1 MGLLLTR
8 LKAWSFIFGF
18 LSVCDLLSS
27 AKAVGSGAPF
37 SRSLMEDR
45 GRGGGGKSTVQE
57 GGLTASGET
66 TERLLMDFKGI
77 AVGGEGL
84 TSTKQ
89 PPSAA
94 SK

>member
-27 AKAVGSGAPF
+27 AKAVGPGAPF

-45 GRGGGGKSTVQE
+45 GRGGGGEPTVQE
-57 GGLTASGET
+57 GADGKRGNDRT
-66 TERLLMDFKGI
+66 F
-77 AVGGEGL
+77 VEGL
-84 TSTKQ
+84 
-89 PPSAA
+89 
-94 SK
+94 